1 MREFVL
7 VACMWLH
14 TFAAVIWIGGIFFL
28 IGIVLPALNNH
39 GGTHASEVMKNIG
52 KRFTPMANASIG
64 IVLATGLL
72 LLMLSSTGQGLD
84 HFLYAKI
91 AIFVVMVSIHC
102 WRIFALPGRVARAE
116 SELQRSRWQRMSLA
130 LVRVNLCL
138 GVIALL
144 FTAAAGS

>member
-1 MREFVL
+1 MREFIL

-14 TFAAVIWIGGIFFL
+14 TFAAVVWIGGIVFL

-39 GGTHASEVMKNIG
+39 GGAHTSEVMRNIG
-52 KRFTPMANASIG
+52 KRFTPMANTSIG
-64 IVLATGLL
+64 ILFATGLL
-72 LLMLSSTGQGLD
+72 LLILSATGQGRD
-84 HFLYAKI
+84 HFLYVKL
-91 AIFVVMVSIHC
+91 AIFAVMASIHY
-102 WRIFALPGRVARAE
+102 WRIFDLPRRVARAE
-116 SELQRSRWQRMSLA
+116 SESQRSRWQRMSLS